1 MPGEKGKTMFV
12 MMGELDRPQG
22 CINNMAKDGVA
33 MLFTLRERP
42 EDIRSGVVKGS
53 R

>member
-1 MPGEKGKTMFV
+1 M
-12 MMGELDRPQG
+12 
-22 CINNMAKDGVA
+22 NSKDGIDFA

>member
-1 MPGEKGKTMFV
+1 
-12 MMGELDRPQG
+12 MGCYYNQYHRRNTISWIFHQM
-22 CINNMAKDGVA
+22 NSKDGIDFA